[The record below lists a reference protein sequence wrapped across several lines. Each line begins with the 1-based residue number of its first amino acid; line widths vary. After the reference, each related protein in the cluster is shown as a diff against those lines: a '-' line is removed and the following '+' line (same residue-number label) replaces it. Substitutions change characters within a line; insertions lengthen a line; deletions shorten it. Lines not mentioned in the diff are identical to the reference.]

1 MIGWKVV
8 EWDQRQL
15 RHIAEIARRVPLEG
29 WRPWPR
35 ISGGGGS
42 KTGGAGPGGSQGPNR
57 SVFLHRLPELLSG
70 RAMVPPH
77 EVERAATGPLRRP
90 GGVDS

>member
-15 RHIAEIARRVPLEG
+15 RHIAEIARACPWKARP
-29 WRPWPR
+29 PWPR
-35 ISGGGGS
+35 IFGGGGS

-57 SVFLHRLPELLSG
+57 SVFFAPPT
-70 RAMVPPH
+70 RASI
-77 EVERAATGPLRRP
+77 GPCD
-90 GGVDS
+90 GSTA